1 MAYQDLRDWIA
12 HLENNGE
19 LIRIKDEISIEPD
32 AGAIG
37 RAVCDL
43 ESPAV
48 LAENVAGF
56 KTPLAIGLHA
66 SWRRAAMAAGLPKT
80 NSHREQVKAWDS
92 FFKRGHLKAKMVHD
106 APCKEN
112 ILKGDEVNLFQFP
125 IPRINIHDGSFYI
138 SKPMVITKDPDS
150 GWVNV
155 GMYRMMV
162 LDRNKTGLMT
172 LSVAPHA
179 GFHFNKY
186 AQMGQDMPMAVALGT
201 EPVLPMVAGSW
212 QPAGWCE
219 YDFAG
224 AIRGEPEELVTA
236 ETVDL
241 PVPARAEIILEGVL
255 KCKETILEGPFGEF
269 TGAYSGYLN
278 LPVFEIKA
286 ITHRNNP
293 IYDTLFMGRPV
304 AENHYMT
311 TYSKLGGELNTVFA
325 NRTEI
330 TGIAFLPPYASA
342 LVVQGRWGHTGHPR
356 EVMLASSH
364 KVVIAVDEDVDP
376 WNANDVIWAMTTRC
390 RPDIDVFI
398 IPEIPGRLD
407 PAQSLHGTTTRM
419 LIDATKSRHPYNR
432 YRAVG
437 FIESRVETLK
447 WRERILA
454 AWGKGG
460 DNK

>member
-1 MAYQDLRDWIA
+1 MAYRDLRDWID
-12 HLENNGE
+12 HLEKDGE

-43 ESPAV
+43 EGPGV

-56 KTPLAIGLHA
+56 NTPLAIGLHA
-66 SWRRAAMAAGLPKT
+66 SWRRAAMAIGLPKT
-80 NSHREQVKAWDS
+80 SSHKEQVAAWDS
-92 FFKRGHLKAKMVHD
+92 FFKSDQIKAKMVDD

-112 ILKGDEVNLFQFP
+112 ILKGDKVNLFQFP

-150 GWVNV
+150 DRVNV

-162 LDRNKTGLMT
+162 LDRNETALGLHT
-172 LSVAPHA
+172 AASHGALHYER
-179 GFHFNKY
+179 Y
-186 AQMGQDMPMAVALGT
+186 AKRGQDMPMAVALGT

-212 QPAGWCE
+212 QPALCCE
-219 YDFAG
+219 FDFAG
-224 AIRGEPEELVTA
+224 AIRGEPEELVMA

-255 KCKETILEGPFGEF
+255 KCNGRTLEAPFGESP
-269 TGAYSGYLN
+269 GAYSGYFMAQ
-278 LPVFEIKA
+278 VFEIRA

-311 TYSKLGGELNTVFA
+311 AYSKLAGDLNTVFA
-325 NRTEI
+325 NRPEV
-330 TGIAFLPPYASA
+330 TGIAYLPPYAMA
-342 LVVQGRWGHTGHPR
+342 LVIQGRWGHTGHPR
-356 EVMLASSH
+356 EVMLTSKW
-364 KVVIAVDEDVDP
+364 KVVIAVDEDIDP
-376 WNANDVIWAMTTRC
+376 WDANQVIWAMSTRC
-390 RPDIDVFI
+390 RPDIDVLM

-407 PAQSLHGTTTRM
+407 PAASPHGTMTRM
-419 LIDATKSRHPYNR
+419 LIDATKSRPPYHR
-432 YRAVG
+432 YRPVG
-437 FIESRVETLK
+437 FIEPRMETPK
-447 WRERILA
+447 WRERILE

-460 DNK
+460 NK